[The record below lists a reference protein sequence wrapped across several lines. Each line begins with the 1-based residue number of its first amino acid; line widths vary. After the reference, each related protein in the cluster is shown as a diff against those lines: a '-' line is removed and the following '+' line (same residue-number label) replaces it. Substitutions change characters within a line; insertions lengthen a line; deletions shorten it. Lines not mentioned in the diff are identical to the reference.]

1 MSLQNTIES
10 LASSFAT
17 KILAALREANLT
29 ELADIAGDEV
39 GNGRAVKVTSVP
51 KGKGGRLQRRST
63 DDLAEM
69 VERIAGLLAKE
80 VAGLRAE
87 QIREALGV
95 EKKELPRPIQEGL
108 ASGRFAK
115 SGQKRATVY
124 TLGKG
129 KKGKK

>member
-1 MSLQNTIES
+1 MTLQNTIES

-17 KILAALREANLT
+17 KIIAALREANLA
-29 ELADIAGDEV
+29 ELAEVAGHEV
-39 GNGRAVKVTSVP
+39 GNGRVVKVTSVP
-51 KGKGGRLQRRST
+51 KGKGGRLPRRSA
-63 DDLAEM
+63 DDLNGMIEQ
-69 VERIAGLLAKE
+69 IAGLLAKE

-87 QIREALGV
+87 QIRDALGV
-95 EKKELPRPIQEGL
+95 DKKELPHPIQEGL